1 MYTYET
7 KNFNIQQI
15 ALSGQCF
22 RMTEITDELWQI
34 ISQDKCIT
42 LSQDNNLLTFSCS
55 EEEFNSYWKDYF
67 DLNYDYANVIS
78 SIDQTDTYL
87 TGCADYGSGVRILK
101 QDLWEM
107 LITFMISQNNNIP
120 RIKNSVKKLCEY
132 AGERKTIP
140 LNHADECGDSTV
152 EYLEYYAFPTP
163 EALSEIPV
171 DTLHSFGLG
180 YRDEYLHLA
189 SLKVACGEFDLE
201 ALKSMTYDE
210 AMKNLM
216 TLKGVGKKVADCVCL
231 FGLHHIEAFPIDTHI
246 KQIFAK
252 YYPDGFPFEKYE
264 GYAGILQQYMFFAH
278 L

>member
-1 MYTYET
+1 MYTYENP
-7 KNFNIQQI
+7 NFNIRQI

-22 RMTEITDELWQI
+22 RMTEISDGLWQI
-34 ISQDKCIT
+34 ISKDKCIT
-42 LSQDNNLLTFSCS
+42 LMQRENLITASCS

-67 DLNYDYANVIS
+67 DLNYDYAGIIS
-78 SIDQTDTYL
+78 SIDATDTYL
-87 TGCADYGSGVRILK
+87 RECADYGSGVRILR

-132 AGERKTIP
+132 AGERKAIFIESIDK
-140 LNHADECGDSTV
+140 NGNSTT
-152 EYLEYYAFPTP
+152 ESLEYFSFPTP
-163 EALSEIPV
+163 EALSHVPV

-180 YRDEYLHLA
+180 YRDEYLHLT
-189 SLKVACGEFDLE
+189 SLKVALGEFDLE
-201 ALKSMTYDE
+201 ALKSMSYDE
-210 AMKNLM
+210 AMKTLM

-246 KQIFAK
+246 KQIFAEH
-252 YYPDGFPFEKYE
+252 YPDGFPFEKYE